1 MQSSKR
7 STFKLLF
14 YLKKNAPKKNGTVA
28 IMARLTINGNISQFS
43 TKLEIN
49 PLQWDLRF
57 GRVNGKSREAVET
70 NQRLD
75 KIRVRIEQCYSRIL
89 DKDGAVSSEK
99 LKNTFLGLDSNE
111 LTLLQFLDNF
121 IVDFKKK
128 VASGTRSKSTCSTYS
143 ILRNNLAGFIMF
155 NYAKNDMP
163 LKEINCAFVQDFDY
177 YMRNKKNNCHN
188 TIWAYMVSLR
198 TIVKLAISRKLLYD
212 NPFVEYSNI
221 RKDED
226 RSYLMKKELEALI
239 EYQPMKKNIEYIKDM
254 FLFSCFTGLSYSD
267 IKRLDKSHIREFFD
281 GNLWIILRRKKT
293 TISSNVL
300 LLDIPKKIIAK
311 YEGTAKNSLLFS
323 MVGNYQC
330 NLNLKKLAEEV
341 ECLKGKKI
349 SFHIARHT
357 FATLFLSEGVP
368 LESLSKMMGHKNITT
383 TQIYAKIL
391 NEKVGRDM
399 EEVSHKFKELEAAF
413 NS

>member
-1 MQSSKR
+1 METTKR

-14 YLKKNAPKKNGTVA
+14 YLKKNAPKKNGTVS
-28 IMARLTINGNISQFS
+28 IMARLTINGRISQFS

-49 PLQWDLRF
+49 PQQWDLKYS
-57 GRVNGKSREAVET
+57 RVNGKSREAMEI

-75 KIRVRIEQCYSRIL
+75 KIRGRIEQYYLRIL
-89 DKDGAVSSEK
+89 DKDGTVTSEK

-128 VASGTRSKSTCSTYS
+128 VASGTRSKVTCFTYS

-155 NYAKNDMP
+155 NYAKTDMV

-177 YMRNKKNNCHN
+177 YMRNEKKNSQN
-188 TIWAYMVSLR
+188 TIWLYMVSLR
-198 TIVKLAISRKLLYD
+198 TIIKLAISRKLLYD
-212 NPFVEYSNI
+212 NPFVEYCNI
-221 RKDED
+221 RKDTD
-226 RSYLMKKELEALI
+226 RGYLMKKELEALI
-239 EYQPMKKNIEYIKDM
+239 EYKPMEKNIEYIKDM
-254 FLFSCFTGLSYSD
+254 FLFSCFTGLSYGD

-281 GNLWIILRRKKT
+281 GNTWIILRRKKT
-293 TISSNVL
+293 RISSNVL

-311 YEGTAKNSLLFS
+311 YDDTANNNLLFS
-323 MVGNYQC
+323 MLGNRQC
-330 NLNLKKLAEEV
+330 NVNLKKLIEEV

-349 SFHIARHT
+349 SFHVARHT

-368 LESLSKMMGHKNITT
+368 LESLSKMMGHKNIGT

-399 EEVSHKFKELEAAF
+399 EEVSHNFKELEAAF
-413 NS
+413 S